1 MTMSKKYC
9 FFSFLFFLLVLASG
23 SRAQLLIIEQNPA
36 PNSTTAESTDIITIT
51 FNGDVNE
58 ASLDEGVFVYGSI
71 SGRIKGRFSI
81 SSNVVSFFPDRRF
94 DQGERIDVSVTR
106 DVAAVNGDLLDRPY
120 HWSFFIRPA
129 DGSFDF
135 DDPITYSLRPGSEP
149 SGIIAADL
157 SNNHAPD
164 LVVVNSN
171 NTLVTV
177 LQNRMEE
184 SDEFLIADEIDTG
197 VEISEKIQN
206 DQNRVAASGM
216 PVNSGMIAADLDSD
230 GNTDIII
237 TSTLSNQ
244 LIILRND
251 AGDPGSLDIDLID
264 TGERPVDVIA
274 GDFNGN
280 GFLDLSV
287 VSYGRDRVYIHY
299 NDGTGNF
306 GSPGFYAVGLAPIAI
321 AAEDVNDSGF
331 LDLIVAVSGDNR
343 VEALINQGDGT
354 FVNEV
359 LISDLAFS
367 PSFLV
372 TGNFVRNTLDNMVD
386 IVLGSSDERVFHMYE
401 NIGGNFSFS
410 ESRTT
415 GTASRPLSAASA
427 DIDRDGIPDL
437 ITTHFSSDDLLISTF
452 EPNTTGGEQITVSR
466 NIVDP
471 FGVVSAD
478 LNVRGAMDLAVT
490 NASTHSVTIF
500 INKGDPERCERII
513 ELFGYPEVV
522 DFGRVEINSTADTL
536 IQLINGSEN
545 AIEVTLE
552 LLHGENFAIAS
563 GGTFVMNGNSSRQ
576 IGLSFSPEQVIAY
589 ADELFLRLNLP
600 CGERIL
606 VIDLIGE
613 GITPA
618 PDLVATSLAASD
630 MPSVFFTLEPYN
642 FTGEFIND
650 SSLPVTDPFDVAFYV
665 DNELQ
670 SRIRVTRDI
679 QPGETV
685 SYDFNHIFTQ
695 GGASIISFVVDVED
709 EIEETDKTNNSIA
722 IQVDVQESLPDLFA
736 KNLVVLD
743 QVSEYLVGVE
753 YRFFAEIENI
763 GRIPVDDPFSVV
775 FSVDGVIVNTIRVT
789 ERLEPDEDLGLRFNH
804 TFTSPG
810 MKDISVIIDPADEIR
825 ELDTTNN
832 QATIRLPVR
841 GLIVDLIAENF
852 SPIAVESDYL
862 VGVPYSFTGLLQY
875 QGDFPLRQ
883 SFDVVFTVNGEAES
897 IFRVRDELEDGQRRS
912 FSFEYTFDNDGIFE
926 LAFVVDPTDEIGDS
940 DRTNN
945 QIVLRLNIR
954 EGQVFVTPNP
964 FTPNNDGF
972 NDVVQFDLTQIPNI
986 RDPRVQIFSFN
997 GRLVKTLSA
1006 EAFDGSSLHW
1016 DGKDDNG
1023 NVLRPGVYLYVVQ
1036 NNNSLVHRGAVTLAL

>member
-1 MTMSKKYC
+1 MTMSKKYY
-9 FFSFLFFLLVLASG
+9 FFCFLFFLLVLASG
-23 SRAQLLIIEQNPA
+23 SRAQFLIIEQNPA
-36 PNSTTAESTDIITIT
+36 PNSTTANSTDVITIT
-51 FNGDVNE
+51 FNSDVNG

-71 SGRIKGRFSI
+71 SGRIKGRFSV
-81 SSNVVSFFPDRRF
+81 SSNVVSFVPDRSL
-94 DQGERIDVSVTR
+94 DQGERVDVSVTTE
-106 DVAAVNGDLLDRPY
+106 VAALNGDLLDRSY
-120 HWSFFIRPA
+120 HWSYFIRPV

-157 SNNHAPD
+157 SNNNAPD

-171 NTLVTV
+171 NTLITV
-177 LQNRMEE
+177 LENRMVD
-184 SDEFLIADEIDTG
+184 SDEFLIVDEIDTG
-197 VEISEKIQN
+197 VEIIEKIQN
-206 DQNRVAASGM
+206 DQYRLAASGM
-216 PVNSGMIAADLDSD
+216 PVNTGIIAADLDSD
-230 GNTDIII
+230 GNTDIVT

-251 AGDPGSLDIDLID
+251 TGDPGSLGVDLIN

-287 VSYGRDRVYIHY
+287 VSYGRDRVYIHF

-306 GSPGFYAVGLAPIAI
+306 GSPVFYEVGLAPIAI
-321 AAEDVNDSGF
+321 AAEDVNDNGF
-331 LDLIVAVSGDNR
+331 LDLVIAVSGDNR
-343 VEALINQGDGT
+343 VEALVNQGDGT
-354 FVNEV
+354 FINEL
-359 LISDLAFS
+359 LISDLDFS
-367 PSFLV
+367 PSFMV
-372 TGNFVRNTLDNMVD
+372 TGNFVRNNSENMVD
-386 IVLGSSDERVFHMYE
+386 IVLGSSDERIFYIYE
-401 NIGGNFSFS
+401 NNEGNFRLS

-415 GTASRPLSAASA
+415 GAASRPLSAASA
-427 DIDRDGIPDL
+427 DVDRDGIPDL

-452 EPNTTGGEQITVSR
+452 DPNTIGGEQITVSDD
-466 NIVDP
+466 IVDP

-500 INKGDPERCERII
+500 INKGDPERCEGII
-513 ELFGYPEVV
+513 EVFGYPEVV
-522 DFGRVEINSTADTL
+522 DFGRVEVNSTADTL
-536 IQLINGSEN
+536 IQLINGSEI

-552 LLHGENFAIAS
+552 LLHGANFAIES
-563 GGTFVMNGNSSRQ
+563 SGTFVMNGNSSRQ

-600 CGERIL
+600 CGEHIL

-613 GITPA
+613 GVTPA

-630 MPSVFFTLEPYN
+630 MTTAFFTLEQYT

-665 DNELQ
+665 DNVLQ
-670 SRIRVTRDI
+670 SRIRVNRDI
-679 QPGETV
+679 EPGETV

-695 GGASIISFVVDVED
+695 TGVSTISFVVDVED

-736 KNLVVLD
+736 KNFVVLD

-763 GRIPVDDPFSVV
+763 GRIPVDESFSVV
-775 FSVDGVIVNTIRVT
+775 FSVDGVVESTTRVT

-804 TFTSPG
+804 TFTRPG
-810 MKDISVIIDPADEIR
+810 MKEVSVIIDPTDEIK

-832 QATIRLPVR
+832 QATIRLPLR
-841 GLIVDLIAENF
+841 GQIIDLIAESF
-852 SPIAVESDYL
+852 SPVTIESDYL
-862 VGVPYSFTGLLQY
+862 VGVPYSFSGSLRY
-875 QGDFPLRQ
+875 RGDLPLNQ
-883 SFDVVFTVNGEAES
+883 PFDVIFTVNGVAES

-912 FSFEYTFDNDGIFE
+912 FSFEHSFDEDGTFE
-926 LAFVVDPTDEIGDS
+926 LAFVVDPMDEIGDS

-945 QIVLRLNIR
+945 QRSLSLNIR

-972 NDVVQFDLTQIPNI
+972 NDAVQFDLTQIPNI
-986 RDPRVQIFSFN
+986 QDPRVQIFSFN

-1023 NVLRPGVYLYVVQ
+1023 NVLRPGVYLYVIQ